1 MIHWEVRPACAED
14 VPTIHALI
22 AELALYEKEPEAFVL
37 SPEDLLK
44 HGFGQTPPLF
54 EVLVADGGADGLL
67 GMAMVYTKYSSWRG
81 PCLFLEDLV
90 VREPYRRLGVGK
102 ALLTE
107 VLTLAANRGMDRVE
121 WMVLDWNE
129 PAHAFYRAMGAEL
142 LREWWPYRVS
152 GSALASYRRSLHV
165 GSQTV

>member
-1 MIHWEVRPACAED
+1 MNRFEVRPACAAD

-37 SPEDLLK
+37 SQEDLLK

-54 EVLVADGGADGLL
+54 EVCVADGGAEGLL

-107 VLTLAANRGMDRVE
+107 VLTMAAISSHSAALTMSLPNLSIE
-121 WMVLDWNE
+121 STII
-129 PAHAFYRAMGAEL
+129 PT
-142 LREWWPYRVS
+142 VS
-152 GSALASYRRSLHV
+152 AVSAP
-165 GSQTV
+165 GFG